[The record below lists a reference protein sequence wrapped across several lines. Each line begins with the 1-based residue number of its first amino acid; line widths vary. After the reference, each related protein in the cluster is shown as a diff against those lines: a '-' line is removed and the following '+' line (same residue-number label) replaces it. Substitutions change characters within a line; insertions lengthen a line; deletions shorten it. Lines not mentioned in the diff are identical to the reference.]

1 MLTVSFHFKVLE
13 GEEPRFWEAVKL
25 REQFVVNFSAMARTA
40 VQRMYEVMGFK
51 VRQEQRSGRTM
62 NAADLALMYKKGEL
76 AADSEQI
83 TEDMARNII
92 SVHNDM
98 LSVGT
103 IRTLLLQADEQ
114 WGQKSPFN
122 SVISSAT

>member
-1 MLTVSFHFKVLE
+1 MSFHFKVLE
-13 GEEPRFWEAVKL
+13 GEEARFWEAVKL

-98 LSVGT
+98 LSVGA

-114 WGQKSPFN
+114 WGHKSPFN